1 MNLKSKIN
9 IYIKMLSI
17 LVTSVAV
24 MACSSENEKAVVMK
38 EIVRE
43 GESNN
48 SDKATDITYENKV
61 ESVIDSKNEQSV
73 SLDINGEKYKLLS
86 PDFKAGSKV
95 RNVLTNEIGTVMGSF
110 YVSIEEK
117 MELNKFNTRFKIKPL
132 SNDTF
137 EFIPLDRKAHLIEI
151 YRELKLTPEFL
162 HVEMNIMF
170 LGSHD
175 GDTKKQF

>member
-1 MNLKSKIN
+1 MR
-9 IYIKMLSI
+9 I
-17 LVTSVAV
+17 LVTGGAGYIGSHV
-24 MACSSENEKAVVMK
+24 SNLLIENGYKVSIIDNLITGNKILIPKQAELF
-38 EIVRE
+38 EC
-43 GESNN
+43 
-48 SDKATDITYENKV
+48 DIADENKV
-61 ESVIDSKNEQSV
+61 ESVIDSKNVQSV

-117 MELNKFNTRFKIKPL
+117 MELNKLNTRFKIKPL

-137 EFIPLDRKAHLIEI
+137 EFIPLDRKAHLIGI
-151 YRELKLTPEFL
+151 YKELKLTPEFL

-175 GDTKKQF
+175 GDIKKQF

>member
-1 MNLKSKIN
+1 
-9 IYIKMLSI
+9 MLSI

-24 MACSSENEKAVVMK
+24 MACSSDNEKAVVMK

-86 PDFKAGSKV
+86 PEFEAGSKV
-95 RNVLTNEIGTVMGSF
+95 RNVLTTEIGTVMGSF

-137 EFIPLDRKAHLIEI
+137 EFIPLDKKLI
-151 YRELKLTPEFL
+151 
-162 HVEMNIMF
+162 
-170 LGSHD
+170 
-175 GDTKKQF
+175 

>member
-1 MNLKSKIN
+1 
-9 IYIKMLSI
+9 MLSI

-48 SDKATDITYENKV
+48 SSKATDIAYENKV
-61 ESVIDSKNEQSV
+61 ESVIDSKNVQSV

-117 MELNKFNTRFKIKPL
+117 MELNKLNTRFKRRQTQL
-132 SNDTF
+132 RN
-137 EFIPLDRKAHLIEI
+137 E
-151 YRELKLTPEFL
+151 
-162 HVEMNIMF
+162 
-170 LGSHD
+170 
-175 GDTKKQF
+175 

>member
-9 IYIKMLSI
+9 IHIKVLLL

-43 GESNN
+43 GETNN

-61 ESVIDSKNEQSV
+61 ESTFGSKNKQSV

-86 PDFKAGSKV
+86 PDFKAGSRV

-117 MELNKFNTRFKIKPL
+117 IVLNKLNTRFKIKPL
-132 SNDTF
+132 STDTF
-137 EFIPLDRKAHLIEI
+137 EFIPLDRKPHLIQI
-151 YRELKLTPEFL
+151 YRELKLTPEIL

-170 LGSHD
+170 FGSHD
-175 GDTKKQF
+175 GTSKKQF

>member
-9 IYIKMLSI
+9 IYIKLLSI

-24 MACSSENEKAVVMK
+24 IACSSENEKAVVMK
-38 EIVRE
+38 EIERE

-61 ESVIDSKNEQSV
+61 ESIVDSKNEQSV

-110 YVSIEEK
+110 YVTIEEK
-117 MELNKFNTRFKIKPL
+117 VELNKFNTRFKIKPL

-137 EFIPLDRKAHLIEI
+137 ELIPLDRKAHLIEI

-175 GDTKKQF
+175 GDKKE